1 MTKAVQILSALGGA
15 ANISELDPCITR
27 LRLKVVDPEVIDE
40 PDLQDAGAIGVVRSS
55 RVIQVIIGPEADDLC
70 AEMALLLAAD

>member
-40 PDLQDAGAIGVVRSS
+40 PALQDAGALGVVRSG